1 MPVAAWSWLS
11 TACAYSGSNAPP
23 VGRGSGCAHLLTM
36 SRAAF
41 GLQQL
46 SSTQAVCV
54 GAWHRH
60 LQAPA
65 PAAVTWHNSASAC
78 RQPLAAAV
86 QAAAQQ
92 AARDEAGRVRTALE
106 QQHERRL
113 AELRAD
119 LQGRLA
125 SSEQVGGLHLLCG
138 CLALAEQVGL
148 H

>member
-1 MPVAAWSWLS
+1 MTKA
-11 TACAYSGSNAPP
+11 T
-23 VGRGSGCAHLLTM
+23 
-36 SRAAF
+36 F

-46 SSTQAVCV
+46 STTQAACV

-65 PAAVTWHNSASAC
+65 PAAVTRQFSGSAF
-78 RQPLAAAV
+78 RQPFAAAV

-92 AARDEAGRVRTALE
+92 AAREEAGRVRTALE

-125 SSEQVGGLHLLCG
+125 SSEQVGGLR
-138 CLALAEQVGL
+138 CL
-148 H
+148 